1 MAMDCEKI
9 DAFPSKKIEMS
20 KGKPEVILKE
30 SKGRHIQTSK
40 EKNVNLKSAQPRF
53 LVGPFSVPTPF
64 TEDEKKL
71 ILYLFDD
78 KLAEI
83 DTVDPPHDVRNNL
96 GNMISKDRNPII
108 VEAFLNDD
116 VGLSA
121 NGAPNE
127 ANAETNMEALNSV
140 MHAPI
145 ADNLVK

>member
-1 MAMDCEKI
+1 M
-9 DAFPSKKIEMS
+9 
-20 KGKPEVILKE
+20 
-30 SKGRHIQTSK
+30 
-40 EKNVNLKSAQPRF
+40 
-53 LVGPFSVPTPF
+53 
-64 TEDEKKL
+64 
-71 ILYLFDD
+71 
-78 KLAEI
+78 
-83 DTVDPPHDVRNNL
+83 DPPHDVRNNL

>member
-1 MAMDCEKI
+1 M
-9 DAFPSKKIEMS
+9 
-20 KGKPEVILKE
+20 
-30 SKGRHIQTSK
+30 RIQQ
-40 EKNVNLKSAQPRF
+40 LMIFFR
-53 LVGPFSVPTPF
+53 
-64 TEDEKKL
+64 
-71 ILYLFDD
+71 
-78 KLAEI
+78 

-96 GNMISKDRNPII
+96 GNMISEDRNPII
-108 VEAFLNDD
+108 VEAFLND

>member
-1 MAMDCEKI
+1 M
-9 DAFPSKKIEMS
+9 
-20 KGKPEVILKE
+20 
-30 SKGRHIQTSK
+30 RIQQ
-40 EKNVNLKSAQPRF
+40 LMIFFR
-53 LVGPFSVPTPF
+53 
-64 TEDEKKL
+64 
-71 ILYLFDD
+71 
-78 KLAEI
+78 

-127 ANAETNMEALNSV
+127 ANAETNMKALNSA